1 MPGKYRQMMPILA
14 FLVVLEGVVLF
25 FGLNYHLWGDEI
37 HFVNTVR
44 LFGEGLTLDKLRHYN
59 EMSSPLP
66 FMVYAAWGR
75 LFSFDLQVL
84 RLLSI
89 IIALTTYLAF
99 HHLLVVCQVK
109 PRVAFLATAFLALQ
123 PYMIGLSIFVF
134 TDMLAILFLILGCI
148 GIRRRKPLL
157 FGLWSMAGLLSRQY
171 LTFLPIAAGVFFL
184 LRYLGTRERHA
195 RDMALAALWAFG
207 PLAILYIF
215 WGGLSPDNERRAY
228 FLSES
233 LHFNPDFLVVFILL
247 YFVYLL
253 PFVLWRWKYFYGDW
267 KVLGISALISLV
279 YWLFP
284 VRATQ
289 YAVAVGVDTVG
300 FYHRSVR
307 YIAGERWE
315 QLVLYLSFLLG
326 LPLVIAL
333 VKDGYRRWE
342 RSDLDFVFF
351 LDLTIMTF
359 FILMPFSYL
368 NWEKYILLV
377 LPVMILQILLL
388 RKEEQ
393 SPVATSGSG

>member
-1 MPGKYRQMMPILA
+1 MPILA
-14 FLVVLEGVVLF
+14 FLVVLQGVVLF
-25 FGLNYHLWGDEI
+25 FGLNYHFWGDEA
-37 HFVNTVR
+37 HFVSTVR

-89 IIALTTYLAF
+89 IIALTTYLVF
-99 HHLLVVCQVK
+99 HRLLIVCLDN
-109 PRVAFLATAFLALQ
+109 PRVAFLSTAFLALN

-134 TDMLAILFLILGCI
+134 TDMLAILFLVLGCI
-148 GIRRRKPLL
+148 GIRRRRPLL
-157 FGLWSMAGLLSRQY
+157 FGISSMAGLLSRQF
-171 LTFLPIAAGVFFL
+171 LAFLPMAAGLFFL

-195 RDMALAALWAFG
+195 RDMALAALLAFV

-228 FLSES
+228 FLSEG
-233 LHFNPDFLVVFILL
+233 LHFNPNFLVVFILL

-253 PFVLWRWKYFYGDW
+253 PFVLWRWKYFYGDL

-279 YWLFP
+279 YWAFP
-284 VRATQ
+284 VKATN
-289 YAVAVGVDTVG
+289 YAVAVGIDTVG
-300 FYHRSVR
+300 FYHRVVR
-307 YIAGERWE
+307 YMAGERWE

-333 VKDGYRRWE
+333 VKDCYRRWE
-342 RSDLDFVFF
+342 RGNLEFVLF
-351 LDLTIMTF
+351 LDLTIMAF
-359 FILMPFSYL
+359 FILMPSSYL

-377 LPVMILQILLL
+377 LPVMVLQILLV

-393 SPVATSGSG
+393 SPAASSGSG